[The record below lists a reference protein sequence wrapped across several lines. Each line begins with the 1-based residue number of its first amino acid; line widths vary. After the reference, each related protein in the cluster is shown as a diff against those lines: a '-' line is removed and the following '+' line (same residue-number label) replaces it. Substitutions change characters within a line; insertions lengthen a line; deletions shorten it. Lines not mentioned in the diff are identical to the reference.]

1 MLDKKTRDALIT
13 QAISEIEHAREYK
26 RGRIKQW
33 KANEDLVFGRK
44 PENIPHRSNVML
56 PKMQGFENTL
66 LSKIRNFPTLKYT
79 KGEESDLKKA
89 KRLTSLL
96 EQTAKP
102 TNGNWKFK
110 DLIGKKSAIRYGW
123 AVFSYWADSVN
134 GYKSHFEN
142 VSVYDFLID
151 PGAGGINIENARN
164 MGRTGIYLSKAQ
176 LKQGVKDKIYLSTET
191 NKLVDKEGVA
201 SDSSEEEKNKE
212 NRYFELTGQKRHK
225 TQTDVY
231 KFWAWY
237 TTYQGER
244 YYLLVNTDN
253 STAVRCQPLKEIFE
267 SNKFPFLSWA
277 TDPDLDEFWTP
288 GPDDMVRE
296 IFMAQSAV
304 INQMLDNN
312 EMINFPMKAYDVD
325 KVTNKALLNY
335 RRGGLIP
342 FRKDTNISQALQ
354 VLETK
359 PINNGIT
366 VYEELDK
373 IQQLESGVT
382 AESRGISDE
391 DKVAIYEGNQAN
403 IADRLGL
410 LNDSYANMYHR
421 LLELHEYGVKEHL
434 NNKIAI
440 QMIGADG
447 IEWEELSKTDMLP
460 EDTTFDYYISASDA
474 ELRND
479 ISEKRAKLNYV
490 TNNRENPIINQKVL
504 AEVEAEIAGFEMDDI
519 KRLFDVDEFG
529 NAELMSE
536 CARDIKK
543 LLNGE
548 DIKPN
553 ESANVAYKQKM
564 VDYLRVK
571 SEDMKEDQ
579 LARFIAY
586 IEDIEP
592 FVIQNTVRKANE
604 VNAAAG
610 NLALEQDL
618 GINPQ
623 PDGTVQS
630 QIAPDQLPA

>member
-13 QAISEIEHAREYK
+13 QSLSEIEHAREYK

-110 DLIGKKSAIRYGW
+110 DLIGKKSAIRYGR
-123 AVFSYWADSVN
+123 ACFEYYADSVDK
-134 GYKSHFEN
+134 YKSHFN
-142 VSVYDFLID
+142 NISVYDFLID
-151 PGAGGINIENARN
+151 PGAGGIDIENAKFL
-164 MGRTGIYLSKAQ
+164 GRTGIYLSKSDI
-176 LKQGVKDKIYLSTET
+176 KKGIKDGIYLRTES
-191 NKLVDKEGVA
+191 NDLIDKEGVA
-201 SDSSEEEKNKE
+201 SDNSEEEKNKE

-225 TQTDVY
+225 TAIDIF
-231 KFWAWY
+231 KFIRWG
-237 TTYQGER
+237 TTYQGQR
-244 YYLLVNTDN
+244 YYLLVNTDK
-253 STAVRCQPLKEIFE
+253 STAIRIQDHEELFASGKWQY
-267 SNKFPFLSWA
+267 LSWA
-277 TDPDLDEFWTP
+277 TDPDLDEYWTP

-342 FRKDTNISQALQ
+342 FKKDTNINQALQ

-421 LLELHEYGVKEHL
+421 LLELYEYGVKEHL
-434 NNKIAI
+434 NNKVAI
-440 QMIGADG
+440 QMIGSDG

-474 ELRND
+474 EMRND
-479 ISEKRAKLNYV
+479 ISEKRMKMNYV
-490 TNNRENPIINQKVL
+490 ERNRQNPIINQKVL
-504 AEVEAEIAGFEMDDI
+504 GEIEAEISGFEIDDI
-519 KRLFDVDEFG
+519 KRLHDVDEFG

-543 LLNGE
+543 LLNDE

-553 ESANVAYKQKM
+553 EAANIAYKQKM
-564 VDYLRVK
+564 VDYLRDK
-571 SEDMKEDQ
+571 SENLKEDQ
-579 LARFIAY
+579 LARIIAY
-586 IEDIEP
+586 IEEIEP

-618 GINPQ
+618 GQSLTPQ
-623 PDGTVQS
+623 PN
-630 QIAPDQLPA
+630 AAQLAAN

>member
-1 MLDKKTRDALIT
+1 MLPKPTRDELIT
-13 QAISEIEHAREYK
+13 QSLSEIKHAREYK
-26 RGRIKQW
+26 AGRIKSF
-33 KANEDLVFGRK
+33 KANDDLVFGRK

-79 KGEESDLKKA
+79 KGEEADLKKA

-110 DLIGKKSAIRYGW
+110 DLVGKKSAIRYGR
-123 AVFSYWADSVN
+123 AVFSYWADSIN

-142 VSVYDFLID
+142 VSVYDYLID
-151 PGAGGINIENARN
+151 PGAGGIDIENAN
-164 MGRTGIYLSKAQ
+164 FMGRTGIYLSKAQ
-176 LKQGVKDKIYLSTET
+176 LKQGIKDDIYLRSET
-191 NKLVDKEGVA
+191 NKLISKESSA
-201 SDSSEEEKNKE
+201 DDSSVEQRNKE
-212 NRYFELTGQKRHK
+212 NRYFELTGQNRHK
-225 TQTDVY
+225 TQKDVY

-237 TTYQGER
+237 TTYQGDR

-253 STAVRCQPLKEIFE
+253 ATAVRCEKLTDIFK
-267 SNKFPFLSWA
+267 SNKYPFLSWA

-342 FRKDTNISQALQ
+342 FKKDTIINQALQ
-354 VLETK
+354 VLDVK

-382 AESRGISDE
+382 AESRGIADE

-421 LLELHEYGVKEHL
+421 LLELHEYGVREHL

-440 QMIGADG
+440 QMIGSDG
-447 IEWEELSKTDMLP
+447 IEWENLNKTDMLP
-460 EDTTFDYYISASDA
+460 DDTSFDYYISAADA
-474 ELRND
+474 EMRND
-479 ISEKRAKLNYV
+479 VSEKRAKLNYV
-490 TNNRENPIINQKVL
+490 INNKQNPIINQKAL
-504 AEVEAEIAGFEMDDI
+504 SEVEAEISGFDSGDI
-519 KRLFDVDEFG
+519 KRLLDKDEFG
-529 NAELMSE
+529 DAELMSE
-536 CARDIKK
+536 CARDIKR
-543 LLNGE
+543 LLVNE
-548 DIKPN
+548 DFEPN
-553 ESANVAYKQKM
+553 EAANVAYKQKM
-564 VDYLRVK
+564 VDYLRDK
-571 SEDMKEDQ
+571 SEDMKPDQ
-579 LARFIAY
+579 IKRMIAY
-586 IEDIEP
+586 IEKLEP
-592 FVIQNTVRKANE
+592 FIIQNTVRKANE

-610 NLALEQDL
+610 NLALGQDL
-618 GINPQ
+618 GQQLTPQ
-623 PDGTVQS
+623 PNG
-630 QIAPDQLPA
+630 IAQPITQPAA